1 MTFTIGVIIIAILVK
16 VFGWDRGTNIAAL
29 IIGAIPI
36 ALIIGFFVFFVLPS
50 QFWQN
55 L

>member
-16 VFGWDRGTNIAAL
+16 IFGWDRGTNIAAL

-36 ALIIGFFVFFVLPS
+36 ALIIAFFVFFVLPS

>member
-1 MTFTIGVIIIAILVK
+1 MTFTIGAIIIAILIK
-16 VFGWDRGTNIAAL
+16 VFGWDKGTNIAAL

-36 ALIIGFFVFFVLPS
+36 GLIIAFFVFFVLPS
-50 QFWQN
+50 QFWAN